1 MAPKVPGL
9 FANPTT
15 GIGGI
20 GEANLNQARLNLQ
33 NYKAPELDRARIES
47 LAKSAGGFQAKQQ
60 QKAQGINLGGL
71 AEEFGID
78 VTQPSFDQTADSD
91 GGLGGFWNDTMEA
104 AEAGYGDMGFGA
116 SLILN
121 DNETNMLALEQNYQ
135 RMKSAP
141 PEELGFD
148 PNSYSRFID
157 ADWFAN
163 VLGGTLPSIST
174 MFSGGGV
181 GAVTGSM
188 IAPGPGTVTGALTGA
203 TVGAGGGA
211 GLQQL
216 GNTAKMAYM
225 AYREEGKSVEEAYE
239 LAYADAKV
247 DGAKTGALASVATLV
262 APLRFARG
270 VGRYSSTGTRRQTDR
285 RTICTTVHDCTAEP

>member
-135 RMKSAP
+135 RMKAAP
-141 PEELGFD
+141 PEELG
-148 PNSYSRFID
+148 
-157 ADWFAN
+157 
-163 VLGGTLPSIST
+163 
-174 MFSGGGV
+174 
-181 GAVTGSM
+181 
-188 IAPGPGTVTGALTGA
+188 LTPPA
-203 TVGAGGGA
+203 TAG
-211 GLQQL
+211 
-216 GNTAKMAYM
+216 
-225 AYREEGKSVEEAYE
+225 
-239 LAYADAKV
+239 
-247 DGAKTGALASVATLV
+247 
-262 APLRFARG
+262 
-270 VGRYSSTGTRRQTDR
+270 SSTLIGSQMYWAAHCPLSAPCLRVAVLDLQPVPLFPVSVTSP
-285 RTICTTVHDCTAEP
+285 VH